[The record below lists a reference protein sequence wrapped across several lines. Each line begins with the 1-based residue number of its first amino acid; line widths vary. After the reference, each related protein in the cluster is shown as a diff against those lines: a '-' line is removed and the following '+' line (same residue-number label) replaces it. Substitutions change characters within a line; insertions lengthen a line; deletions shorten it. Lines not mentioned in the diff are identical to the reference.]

1 MAAPAAEPPW
11 QDPALDAWSAWRPQE
26 VARRLAGCG
35 AAWCVAGGW
44 AIDLWLGEET
54 RPHEDLEIAVPEG
67 EFPLVRARL
76 EGLDLYNVGSG
87 KVARLAAGETP
98 WAGSHQTWV
107 REPEGGAWRLDV
119 FREPGD
125 VATWAYR
132 RDAALTAPRAQMVGE
147 ADGIPF
153 LKPQGVLLFK
163 AKARRDKDQA
173 DFDACL
179 PRMDAG
185 ARAWLRAGLERF
197 QPDSP
202 WIGALG

>member
-1 MAAPAAEPPW
+1 MDEPPAGKRW
-11 QDPALDAWSAWRPQE
+11 QPPDLDAWAPWRPADA
-26 VARRLAGCG
+26 ARRLAGCG

-54 RPHEDLEIAVPEG
+54 RPHEDLEIAVPAG
-67 EFPLVRARL
+67 QFPLVRARL
-76 EGLDLYNVGSG
+76 TGFDLFCVGPG
-87 KVARLAAGETP
+87 VVAPLGADEEPPADG
-98 WAGSHQTWV
+98 HQTWV
-107 REPEGGAWRLDV
+107 REPGLQHWRMDV

-125 VATWAYR
+125 AATWAYR
-132 RDAALTAPRAQMVGE
+132 RDPSLTAPRAQMVGVAE
-147 ADGIPF
+147 GIPF

-179 PRMDAG
+179 PRMDG
-185 ARAWLRAGLERF
+185 AAKAWLRAALERF

-202 WIGALG
+202 WIAALG